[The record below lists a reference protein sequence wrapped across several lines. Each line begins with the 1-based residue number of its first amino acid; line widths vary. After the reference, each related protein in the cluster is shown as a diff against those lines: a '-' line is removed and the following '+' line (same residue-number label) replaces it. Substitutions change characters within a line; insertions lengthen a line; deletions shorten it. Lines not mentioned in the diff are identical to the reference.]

1 MNNKSFSLFITIGL
15 LFLTGCSLFGS
26 QPDNT
31 AQIHALETQNALLAQ
46 QIEVIQQQ
54 NQAGSNRDDTTVPQ
68 PAESSGLQIEQS
80 PKEPEQLPTEPV
92 KSGVPIEYEG
102 WRLTVSSEIETD
114 SGDRLF
120 LQVYLENT
128 TDYKRIFRFT
138 NAAIS
143 ISDDVGT
150 DYPAF
155 TTGYAFY
162 TKYDCEPYYH
172 KVKNLEVRSE
182 STVKIDSSISGCES
196 SDNFGSYH
204 GPIPL
209 NADQIY
215 VHFNDFGPFTGI
227 TVVIDL

>member
-1 MNNKSFSLFITIGL
+1 MITGL
-15 LFLTGCSLFGS
+15 LFLAGCSLLGS
-26 QPDNT
+26 QPDT
-31 AQIHALETQNALLAQ
+31 SAQIHALETQNALLAQ
-46 QIEVIQQQ
+46 QIEAIQQQ
-54 NQAGSNRDDTTVPQ
+54 NQQSSSRDDGTVPQ

-92 KSGVPIEYEG
+92 KSGVPIDYDG

-114 SGDRLF
+114 SSDRIYI
-120 LQVYLENT
+120 QVYLENT

-155 TTGYAFY
+155 TTGRASY
-162 TKYDCEPYYH
+162 TYYDCEPYHH

-182 STVKIDSSISGCES
+182 RTVKIQSSISGCEY
-196 SDNFGSYH
+196 SDKFGSYH

-209 NADQIY
+209 NANQIY